1 MPEKKVVVIGGG
13 PGGYVA
19 AIRLAQLGAKVVLI
33 EKGEIGGTC
42 LNIGCIPTKVL
53 LHTADLYQEIIQGK
67 DLGIEY
73 QGKVKIN
80 WDLLLQRKK
89 EVVSHLTAGVAGLL
103 KANDVKV
110 IKGRAS
116 FIDQHQ
122 VEVKKQNGS
131 SIILEADDIIIAT
144 GSEPVI
150 PPISGADLEGVID
163 STGALNLAELPRKI
177 VIIGGGVIGT
187 EFASLF
193 NSLGVQVTIIEMLP
207 YILPPIDSEV
217 ANVVKEKMESSGIEI
232 CTSTKVTAIRL
243 DGEGLSVDVQLDDA
257 TNTFKAEKVLI
268 SVGRRSVTRDLNVD
282 AAGLHLVKGMIVVN
296 ETMRTNIPNIYA
308 VGDVTGKNMLA
319 HVAMDQGVVAAESIM
334 GFDVKMRYNVIPACV
349 YTKPEI
355 ASVGLTE
362 EEAKRK
368 GIKYQAGIFPLINNG
383 KALICKEVENTFIKI
398 ITDQRYDEIIGVH
411 IYGPRATDLIA
422 EGTLALRLEATID
435 EIISTVHAHPTIGE
449 AIKEAALAV
458 KGKAIHSLNS

>member
-1 MPEKKVVVIGGG
+1 MLQQ
-13 PGGYVA
+13 YA
-19 AIRLAQLGAKVVLI
+19 AQLGAKVVLI

-122 VEVKKQNGS
+122 VEVKKQDGS
-131 SIILEADDIIIAT
+131 SIILEADDIIIST

-207 YILPPIDSEV
+207 YILPPIDREV

-232 CTSTKVTAIRL
+232 CTSAKL
-243 DGEGLSVDVQLDDA
+243 LPSDSMG
-257 TNTFKAEKVLI
+257 
-268 SVGRRSVTRDLNVD
+268 
-282 AAGLHLVKGMIVVN
+282 KG
-296 ETMRTNIPNIYA
+296 
-308 VGDVTGKNMLA
+308 
-319 HVAMDQGVVAAESIM
+319 
-334 GFDVKMRYNVIPACV
+334 
-349 YTKPEI
+349 
-355 ASVGLTE
+355 
-362 EEAKRK
+362 
-368 GIKYQAGIFPLINNG
+368 
-383 KALICKEVENTFIKI
+383 
-398 ITDQRYDEIIGVH
+398 
-411 IYGPRATDLIA
+411 
-422 EGTLALRLEATID
+422 
-435 EIISTVHAHPTIGE
+435 
-449 AIKEAALAV
+449 
-458 KGKAIHSLNS
+458 